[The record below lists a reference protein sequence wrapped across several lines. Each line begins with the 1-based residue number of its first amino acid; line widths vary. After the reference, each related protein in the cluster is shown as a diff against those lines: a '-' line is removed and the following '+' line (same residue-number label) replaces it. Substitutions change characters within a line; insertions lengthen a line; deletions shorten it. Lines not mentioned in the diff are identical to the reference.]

1 MIYTYKTSTKLFA
14 SLGIGIKID
23 APLVEIFRVVLLGK
37 IVTTGVLIF
46 VLLPGIILIPNRYS
60 RLPLPIG
67 KIMLIGNVKLF
78 VGGISAIF

>member
-1 MIYTYKTSTKLFA
+1 MMIYTYKTSTKLFA

-46 VLLPGIILIPNRYS
+46 VLLPGIILIPNR
-60 RLPLPIG
+60 
-67 KIMLIGNVKLF
+67 
-78 VGGISAIF
+78 